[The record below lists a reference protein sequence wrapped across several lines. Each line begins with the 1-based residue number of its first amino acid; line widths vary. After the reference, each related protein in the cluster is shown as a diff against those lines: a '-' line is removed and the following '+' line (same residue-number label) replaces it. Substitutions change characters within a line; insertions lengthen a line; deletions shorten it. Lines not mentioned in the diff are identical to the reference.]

1 MNEVKDWSKN
11 TETMKAIIRTDDGGP
26 EVLQLAEVP
35 SPTPTATQLL
45 VDVHAT
51 ALNRA
56 DLIQRRGGYPPP
68 PGESEIL
75 GLEIAG
81 TVSAVGDAVGNGIS
95 EGARVFGLVGGG
107 GYAEQAVIDYRMAMP
122 IPDEWSF
129 EQAAAVP
136 EVFFTANENIF
147 TLGKLSAGETIL
159 IHAGGSGVGSAGI
172 QISQH
177 AGATVFVTAGTPE
190 KIDKCKA
197 LGAVEGI
204 HYKTTDFVTEI
215 QRLTNGQGVDVVLDF
230 IGAPYL
236 ERNLSILKTR
246 GRLLQV
252 GLIGGATAEI
262 NLGAVMRNRLQVI
275 GSVMRPQSIDEKIA
289 ITQRFVERWLPELKR
304 GVLQPIIDTVFPL
317 AQAQQAHEYM
327 EANRNFGKILLKV
340 F

>member
-1 MNEVKDWSKN
+1 
-11 TETMKAIIRTDDGGP
+11 MKAIIRTGDGGP
-26 EVLQLAEVP
+26 EVLQLAEVS
-35 SPTPTATQLL
+35 SPIPTATQLL

-81 TVSAVGDAVGNGIS
+81 TVSAIGDAVENGVS
-95 EGARVFGLVGGG
+95 KGDRVFGLVGGG

-122 IPDEWSF
+122 IPDGWSF
-129 EQAAAVP
+129 EEAAAVP

-159 IHAGGSGVGSAGI
+159 IHAGGSGVGSTGI
-172 QISQH
+172 QIARH

-204 HYKTTDFVTEI
+204 NYKTTDFVTEI
-215 QRLTNGQGVDVVLDF
+215 QRLTDGQGIDVVLDF

-236 ERNLSILKTR
+236 DRNLSILKTK

-252 GLIGGATAEI
+252 GLIGGATTEI
-262 NLGAVMRNRLQVI
+262 NLGTVMRNRLQII

-289 ITQRFVERWLPELKR
+289 ITQRFLERWLPELKR

-317 AQAQQAHEYM
+317 AQTQQAHEYM

-340 F
+340 R

>member
-1 MNEVKDWSKN
+1 
-11 TETMKAIIRTDDGGP
+11 MKAIIRTGDGGP
-26 EVLQLAEVP
+26 EVLQFAEAP

-81 TVSAVGDAVGNGIS
+81 TVSAVGDAVEGGIS
-95 EGARVFGLVGGG
+95 KGDRVFGLVGGG
-107 GYAEQAVIDYRMAMP
+107 GYAEQAVVDYRMAMP
-122 IPDEWSF
+122 IPDGWSF

-147 TLGKLSAGETIL
+147 TLGKLAAGETIL

-172 QISQH
+172 QISRH
-177 AGATVFVTAGTPE
+177 AGATVFITAGTPE
-190 KIDKCKA
+190 KINKCKA
-197 LGAVEGI
+197 LGATAGI
-204 HYKTTDFVTEI
+204 NYKTTDFVAEI
-215 QRLTNGQGVDVVLDF
+215 QRLTDGQGVDVVLDF

-236 ERNLSILKTR
+236 ERNLSILKTK

-252 GLIGGATAEI
+252 GLIAGATAEL
-262 NLGAVMRNRLQVI
+262 NLGVVMRNRLQII

-304 GVLQPIIDTVFPL
+304 GVLQPIIDTVFPI
-317 AQAQQAHEYM
+317 AAARQAHEYM

-340 F
+340 R

>member
-1 MNEVKDWSKN
+1 M
-11 TETMKAIIRTDDGGP
+11 MKAIIRTGDGGP
-26 EVLQLAEVP
+26 EVLQLAEAP
-35 SPTPTATQLL
+35 SPTPTATQIL

-56 DLIQRRGGYPPP
+56 DTIQRRGGYPPP
-68 PGESEIL
+68 PGESDII

-81 TVSAVGDAVGNGIS
+81 TVSAMGDTVKGGIS
-95 EGARVFGLVGGG
+95 EGDRVFGLVGGG

-122 IPDEWSF
+122 IPEAWSF
-129 EQAAAVP
+129 EEAAAVP

-159 IHAGGSGVGSAGI
+159 IHAGGSGVGSAGV

-190 KIDKCKA
+190 KINRCKA
-197 LGAVEGI
+197 LGATEGI
-204 HYKTTDFVTEI
+204 NYKTTDFVTEI
-215 QRLTNGQGVDVVLDF
+215 QRLTDGQGVDVVLDF
-230 IGAPYL
+230 IGAPYF
-236 ERNLSILKTR
+236 ERNLSILKTK

-252 GLIGGATAEI
+252 GLIGGSATEI
-262 NLGAVMRNRLQVI
+262 NLNTVMRNRLQII

-289 ITQRFVERWLPELKR
+289 ITQRFIERWLPALKS

-317 AQAQQAHEYM
+317 AEAAQAHAYM
-327 EANRNFGKILLKV
+327 EANRNFGKIILRV
-340 F
+340 R

>member
-1 MNEVKDWSKN
+1 
-11 TETMKAIIRTDDGGP
+11 MKAIIRTGDGGP
-26 EVLQLAEVP
+26 EVLQLAEAP
-35 SPTPTATQLL
+35 SPTPTATQIL
-45 VDVHAT
+45 VDVHTT

-81 TVSAVGDAVGNGIS
+81 TVSEVGDAVADGIS
-95 EGARVFGLVGGG
+95 KGDRVFGLVGGG

-122 IPDEWSF
+122 IPDGWSF

-172 QISQH
+172 QISRH
-177 AGATVFVTAGTPE
+177 AGATVFVTAGTSE

-197 LGAVEGI
+197 LGATAGI
-204 HYKTTDFVTEI
+204 HYKTTDFVAEI
-215 QRLTNGQGVDVVLDF
+215 QRLTDGQGVDVVLDF

-236 ERNLSILKTR
+236 ERNLSILKPK

-252 GLIGGATAEI
+252 GLIAGATAEI
-262 NLGAVMRNRLQVI
+262 NLGVVMRNRLQII

-289 ITQRFVERWLPELKR
+289 ITQRFVERWLPALKR

-317 AQAQQAHEYM
+317 SEARQAHEYM

>member
-1 MNEVKDWSKN
+1 
-11 TETMKAIIRTDDGGP
+11 MKAIVRTGDGGP
-26 EVLQLAEVP
+26 EVLQLDETP
-35 SPTPTATQLL
+35 SPEPTATQIL

-56 DLIQRRGGYPPP
+56 DMIQRRGGYPPP

-81 TVSAVGDAVGNGIS
+81 TVAGMGRAVEGMAEGD
-95 EGARVFGLVGGG
+95 RVFGLVGGG

-122 IPDEWSF
+122 IPNEWTF

-147 TLGKLSAGETIL
+147 TLGRLSAGETIL
-159 IHAGGSGVGSAGI
+159 IHAGGSGVGSAGV
-172 QISQH
+172 QISHH
-177 AGATVFVTAGTPE
+177 AGATVFVTAGTSE
-190 KIDKCKA
+190 KIDNCKA

-204 HYKTTDFVTEI
+204 NYKEQDFVAEI
-215 QRLTNGQGVDVVLDF
+215 GRLTDEQGVDVVLDF
-230 IGAPYL
+230 IGAPYF
-236 ERNLSILKTR
+236 ERNLSILKTK

-252 GLIGGATAEI
+252 GLIGGSVTEI
-262 NLGAVMRNRLQVI
+262 NLSTVMRNRLQII

-289 ITQRFVERWLPELKR
+289 ITQRFMERWLPELTR
-304 GVLQPIIDTVFPL
+304 GTLQPVIDTVFPL

-327 EANRNFGKILLKV
+327 EANLNFGKILLKV
-340 F
+340 R

>member
-1 MNEVKDWSKN
+1 
-11 TETMKAIIRTDDGGP
+11 MKAIIRTGDGGP

-35 SPTPTATQLL
+35 SPTPTATQIL

-56 DLIQRRGGYPPP
+56 DTIQRRGGYPPP
-68 PGESEIL
+68 PGESDII

-81 TVSAVGDAVGNGIS
+81 TVSAIGDAVESGIS
-95 EGARVFGLVGGG
+95 EGDRVFGLVGGG

-122 IPDEWSF
+122 IPDGWSF

-159 IHAGGSGVGSAGI
+159 IHAGGSGVGSAGV
-172 QISQH
+172 QISRH

-190 KIDKCKA
+190 KIDGCKA
-197 LGAVEGI
+197 LGAAEGI
-204 HYKTTDFVTEI
+204 NYKTTDFVTEI
-215 QRLTNGQGVDVVLDF
+215 QHLTDGQGVDVVLDF
-230 IGAPYL
+230 IGAPYF
-236 ERNLSILKTR
+236 ERNLSILKTK

-252 GLIGGATAEI
+252 GLIGGSSTEI
-262 NLGAVMRNRLQVI
+262 NLNTVMRNRLQII
-275 GSVMRPQSIDEKIA
+275 GSVMRPQSIEEKIA
-289 ITQRFVERWLPELKR
+289 ITERFIDRWLPELER

-317 AQAQQAHEYM
+317 AQAAQAHEYM

-340 F
+340 R

>member
-1 MNEVKDWSKN
+1 
-11 TETMKAIIRTDDGGP
+11 MKAIIRTGDGGP
-26 EVLQLAEVP
+26 EVLQLAETP
-35 SPTPTATQLL
+35 APRPTATQVL

-81 TVSAVGDAVGNGIS
+81 TVSEVGYAVEDGIS
-95 EGARVFGLVGGG
+95 KISKGDRVFGLVGGG

-122 IPDEWSF
+122 IPDGWSF
-129 EQAAAVP
+129 EEAAAVP

-197 LGAVEGI
+197 LGATEGI
-204 HYKTTDFVTEI
+204 NYKTTDFVGEI
-215 QRLTNGQGVDVVLDF
+215 QRLTDGRGVDVVLDF

-236 ERNLSILKTR
+236 ERNLSILKTK

-252 GLIGGATAEI
+252 GLIAGATAEI
-262 NLGAVMRNRLQVI
+262 NLGAVMRNRLQII

-304 GVLQPIIDTVFPL
+304 GALHPIIDTVFPL
-317 AQAQQAHEYM
+317 AEAQQAHAYM

-340 F
+340 S

>member
-1 MNEVKDWSKN
+1 
-11 TETMKAIIRTDDGGP
+11 MKAIIRTGDGGP

-35 SPTPTATQLL
+35 SPTPTGTQLL

-68 PGESEIL
+68 PGESEVL
-75 GLEIAG
+75 GLEVAG
-81 TVSAVGDAVGNGIS
+81 TVSAVGSAVENGVS
-95 EGARVFGLVGGG
+95 EGDRVFGLVGGG
-107 GYAEQAVIDYRMAMP
+107 GYAEQTLIDYRMAMP
-122 IPDEWSF
+122 IPDGWSF

-159 IHAGGSGVGSAGI
+159 IHAGGSGVGSTGI
-172 QISQH
+172 QISRH
-177 AGATVFVTAGTPE
+177 AGATVFVTAGTQE

-197 LGAVEGI
+197 LGAVDGI
-204 HYKTTDFVTEI
+204 NYKTTDFVTEI
-215 QRLTNGQGVDVVLDF
+215 QRLTDGQGVDVVLDF

-236 ERNLSILKTR
+236 ERNLSILKTK

-252 GLIGGATAEI
+252 GLIAGASAEI
-262 NLGAVMRNRLQVI
+262 NLGAVMRNRLQII
-275 GSVMRPQSIDEKIA
+275 GSVMRPQSIEEKIA
-289 ITQRFVERWLPELKR
+289 ITRRFVERWLPELKR

-340 F
+340 R

>member
-1 MNEVKDWSKN
+1 M
-11 TETMKAIIRTDDGGP
+11 MKAIIRTGDGGP
-26 EVLQLAEVP
+26 EVLQLAEAP
-35 SPTPTATQLL
+35 SPTPTATQIL

-56 DLIQRRGGYPPP
+56 DTIQRRGGYPPP
-68 PGESEIL
+68 PGESDII

-81 TVSAVGDAVGNGIS
+81 TVSAMGDAVKGGIS
-95 EGARVFGLVGGG
+95 EGDRVFGLVGGG

-122 IPDEWSF
+122 IPEAWSF
-129 EQAAAVP
+129 EEAAAVP

-159 IHAGGSGVGSAGI
+159 IHAGGSGVGSAGV

-190 KIDKCKA
+190 KINRCKA
-197 LGAVEGI
+197 LGATEGI
-204 HYKTTDFVTEI
+204 NYKTTDFVAEI
-215 QRLTNGQGVDVVLDF
+215 QRLTDGQGVDVVLDF
-230 IGAPYL
+230 IGAPYFD
-236 ERNLSILKTR
+236 RNLSILKTK

-252 GLIGGATAEI
+252 GLIGGSATEI
-262 NLGAVMRNRLQVI
+262 NLNTVMRNRLQII

-289 ITQRFVERWLPELKR
+289 ITQRFVDRWLPELER

-317 AQAQQAHEYM
+317 AEAAQAHEYM
-327 EANRNFGKILLKV
+327 EANRNFGKIILRV
-340 F
+340 R